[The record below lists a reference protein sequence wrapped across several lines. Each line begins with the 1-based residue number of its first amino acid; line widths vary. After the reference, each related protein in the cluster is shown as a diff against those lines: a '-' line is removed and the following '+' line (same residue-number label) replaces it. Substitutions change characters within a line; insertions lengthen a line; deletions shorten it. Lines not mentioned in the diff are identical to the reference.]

1 MSFPPPIAALK
12 LRVSTGSDT
21 YEQSIPSASLGN
33 NSMQIMPNTVVFN
46 AFNNNPAGTIFN
58 PSIVTSYGSDE
69 LGNGLSMVSTPSVVA
84 NFVPNQI
91 IPALSIA
98 NISNKLTIDSH
109 FYLSDFITTNSGG
122 GLSYSSSAPS
132 VATVNSSTGQ
142 VTIVGVGTTIITVNL
157 AATANGQFAAAT
169 VTTSL
174 IVSLTKG
181 FYEITDSEFV
191 GLDFDSGMTTLFTN
205 QDEDVKPI
213 TMPNSEFMFNNIE
226 YTTLYASSNGWF
238 YFGTVAEQ
246 PIEGLNN
253 FMPVTTFRPFGGNH
267 ISTGSYKFTSDNTNT
282 KLLFKLTG
290 YPYGAETKTKTFT
303 IKVIIKQSG
312 EIRTNYTFSP
322 TFTSNSTI
330 GFFGASTIDDT
341 PLTLDG
347 VTFNGTS
354 PHDFNHYSLLN
365 AKTILFIPYNYSTFG
380 TFTLPSDILVY
391 QNQTITRVLTPPT
404 SNSLGA
410 FTFTSSNSAVAT
422 ITVDSNGVSSINV
435 IGAGIT
441 KITAIQAA
449 SGNYA
454 ISSIALLLN
463 TVTGTVIKCSQI
475 ADSDF
480 TGLDFVSG
488 VSVLAILRPGQR
500 MSMA

>member
-1 MSFPPPIAALK
+1 MSFPPPITAMK
-12 LRVSTGSDT
+12 FRVSTGSDT
-21 YEQSIPSASLGN
+21 YEQTIPAASQGN
-33 NSMQIMPNTVVFN
+33 NSMQITHQNLLD
-46 AFNNNPAGTIFN
+46 AFNTRPLGTIFN
-58 PSIVTSYGSDE
+58 PSIVTSYGIDE

-122 GLSYSSSAPS
+122 GLSYESSTTS

-157 AATANGQFAAAT
+157 AATANGQYAAAT

-181 FYEITDSEFV
+181 FYEITDSEFA

-213 TMPNSEFMFNNIE
+213 TMPNSESMFNNIE

-267 ISTGSYKFTSDNTNT
+267 ISTGSYKFISDNTNT

-290 YPYGAETKTKTFT
+290 YPYGAETKTFT

-330 GFFGASTIDDT
+330 GFFGASTIDNT

-410 FTFTSSNSAVAT
+410 FTFTSSNTAVAT

-480 TGLDFVSG
+480 TGLDFDSG
-488 VSVLAILRPGQR
+488 VSVLVVLRPGQR
-500 MSMA
+500 MSMG